1 MYEDGFNIEEWKAK
15 KLAERQETFAAQEE
29 ALKDVFVSGQT
40 LANYFYQRGRLG
52 SHITAGNTALIL
64 RAHPLACAV
73 MSADDW
79 SKYGRR
85 VSKGCT
91 GIAQIVRSNG
101 YYAVAK
107 VFDIS
112 QTYGNKPYPIAAVE
126 STKQIEKVIDVMR
139 EISPIPV
146 LPKNEVEGFCYD
158 AERQELVFCAAMP
171 PQELLQ
177 RLPADRDGSCRI
189 RLCRYLGKRVAAPD
203 RRCSG
208 SRSLRTAGF
217 ADAAGCIS
225 NAGGHERTH
234 PRWRGTQS
242 SGKSAGNGGH
252 LWGCRVQAPETG
264 ARSACSAA
272 GRTVM
277 PNALQPHR

>member
-1 MYEDGFNIEEWKAK
+1 MMYEDGFNIEEWKAK

-29 ALKDVFVSGQT
+29 ALKDVFAGGQT

-64 RAHPLACAV
+64 RANPLACAV

-126 STKQIEKVIDVMR
+126 STKQIEKAIDVMR

-158 AERQELVFCAAMP
+158 AERQELVFCAAIP

-177 RLPADRDGSCRI
+177 RLPAEI
-189 RLCRYLGKRVAAPD
+189 VMAAAE
-203 RRCSG
+203 SAL
-208 SRSLRTAGF
+208 SL
-217 ADAAGCIS
+217 I
-225 NAGGHERTH
+225 HI
-234 PRWRGTQS
+234 
-242 SGKSAGNGGH
+242 
-252 LWGCRVQAPETG
+252 
-264 ARSACSAA
+264 
-272 GRTVM
+272 
-277 PNALQPHR
+277 

>member
-1 MYEDGFNIEEWKAK
+1 MMYEDGFNIEEWKAK

-29 ALKDVFVSGQT
+29 ALKDLFASGQT

-64 RAHPLACAV
+64 RTNPLACAV

-112 QTYGNKPYPIAAVE
+112 QTYGNKPYPIPEIKPEQMERRAL
-126 STKQIEKVIDVMR
+126 EKVR
-139 EISPIPV
+139 ETA
-146 LPKNEVEGFCYD
+146 LTFGD
-158 AERQELVFCAAMP
+158 AVCKRLKLERGQPA
-171 PQELLQ
+171 PQRE
-177 RLPADRDGSCRI
+177 
-189 RLCRYLGKRVAAPD
+189 
-203 RRCSG
+203 
-208 SRSLRTAGF
+208 
-217 ADAAGCIS
+217 
-225 NAGGHERTH
+225 ER
-234 PRWRGTQS
+234 
-242 SGKSAGNGGH
+242 
-252 LWGCRVQAPETG
+252 
-264 ARSACSAA
+264 
-272 GRTVM
+272 
-277 PNALQPHR
+277 